1 MKVSIRVGMRP
12 DSANPL
18 DAALAECKQH
28 GFDGIELMLSPRFP
42 HTITN
47 PRAQTGDWLSES
59 VSDAQREAIRQS
71 VKKHGVEVATASSDW
86 AWQYAQFNP
95 KLSQWDRGVEILR
108 ADVNLA
114 ADLGAKA
121 MLMHVGESKGTWAE
135 VRSIVERTVE
145 EGERRKLKIG
155 FEAGI
160 FARTGLGGLPELIKL
175 VDEIKSP
182 WFGVYEHCY
191 WPRGDMQP
199 HEEIALVGDRMVC
212 LHSFLPMVQVDYGK
226 MLKALEDVGYDWYWV
241 YEVPWEQAAPAIAAF
256 RHIEQ
261 AHGRG

>member
-1 MKVSIRVGMRP
+1 MKVSIRVGMRVSP
-12 DSANPL
+12 ENPL
-18 DAALAECKQH
+18 DAALAECKEH
-28 GFDGIELMLSPRFP
+28 GFDGIELMLSPRFA

-47 PRAQTGDWLSES
+47 PRAQTGEWLSES
-59 VSDAQREAIRQS
+59 VSPAQREAIKQS
-71 VKKHGVEVATASSDW
+71 IKKHGVEVATASSDW

-191 WPRGDMQP
+191 WPRGEMQP
-199 HEEIALVGDRMVC
+199 HEEIKLVGDRMVC
-212 LHSFLPMVQVDYGK
+212 LHSFLPSIHVDYEK
-226 MLKALEDVGYDWYWV
+226 MFKALKDVGYDWYWV
-241 YEVPWEQAAPAIAAF
+241 YEVGWENAAQAIADY
-256 RHIEQ
+256 RHVKEKF
-261 AHGRG
+261 GR